1 MEELARGRGCEAAS
15 GGGGTVGTEGSWH
28 MGGAASGGG
37 GGTVGTEE
45 VLAVKEGGHG
55 AQLLGDPLE
64 MLQGGVGRLRGCNEM
79 RGAHRRMVA
88 APWVGSARATAAG
101 ASVCSAPRTSTK
113 IESERGATGI
123 TVGYR
128 GIATLPGMSMNL
140 ERGTWSPHEDD
151 FGLRLVL
158 GEEFARKRETK
169 SAAEG
174 SGKWEHS
181 ESVVRSRGKGW

>member
-1 MEELARGRGCEAAS
+1 MEELARGRGCE
-15 GGGGTVGTEGSWH
+15 
-28 MGGAASGGG
+28 AASGGG

-113 IESERGATGI
+113 IESERF
-123 TVGYR
+123 VVR
-128 GIATLPGMSMNL
+128 RE
-140 ERGTWSPHEDD
+140 ER
-151 FGLRLVL
+151 V
-158 GEEFARKRETK
+158 AK
-169 SAAEG
+169 SA
-174 SGKWEHS
+174 SQLHS
-181 ESVVRSRGKGW
+181 ASRVQFVTRPGLARFHAV